1 MRGGAG
7 MRDPVGKSR
16 GVDEEA
22 DAERERVGAQPF
34 AARFGAGEARFG
46 REAGAFQH
54 VQAVAGDEERP
65 EMRGFGDVHGVSS
78 TGVRR

>member
-1 MRGGAG
+1 
-7 MRDPVGKSR
+7 
-16 GVDEEA
+16 
-22 DAERERVGAQPF
+22 
-34 AARFGAGEARFG
+34 
-46 REAGAFQH
+46 